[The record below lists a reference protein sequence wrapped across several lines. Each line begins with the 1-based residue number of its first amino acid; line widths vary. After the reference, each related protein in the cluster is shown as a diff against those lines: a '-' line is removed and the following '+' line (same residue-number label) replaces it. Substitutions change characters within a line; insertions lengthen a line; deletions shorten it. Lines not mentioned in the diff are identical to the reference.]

1 MLEKIFRPKNHFVTQ
16 DGVYEEY
23 NQWEDDLEKNWLVRF
38 LRKNFPD
45 NKKRVIFFGPLGT
58 PFLLHKKWGG
68 TKVFFTMEDVDHPR
82 TKLHLFYGDYGLPWV
97 DLGLGFG
104 EREESNYLRF
114 PYWLTTT
121 FVPDSTPDDIVK
133 RIKEINSVAYEKT
146 QECVLINK
154 HDKKGTREMI
164 LRDVQ
169 RVMDVKLAGRW
180 KNNTRDLWDKY
191 NNDKYEYLKTFR
203 FNICAENDNTPNYVT
218 EKLFDAFI
226 CGCVP
231 LYYGADNNPE
241 PGIINREAVVFWNRD
256 GDNSANLELVERLN
270 TNSKDFVDFMH
281 QPKILSYG
289 EEWIIGRF
297 EGLKE
302 HFRRVLE

>member
-1 MLEKIFRPKNHFVTQ
+1 MLDRIFGPKNHFITQ
-16 DGVYEEY
+16 DELYEGY
-23 NQWEDDLEKNWLVRF
+23 NQHKVDFDNNWLVRF

-45 NKKRVIFFGPLGT
+45 NKKRIAFFGPLGK
-58 PFLLHKKWGG
+58 PFFLRKNMDAK
-68 TKVFFTMEDVDHPR
+68 KVFFTQEDVDHPL
-82 TKLHLFYGDYGLPWV
+82 TKIHLFYGDYGLPWV

-104 EREESNYLRF
+104 ERQEGNYLRF

-121 FVPDSTPDDIVK
+121 FAPDSTPDDISR
-133 RIKEINSVAYEKT
+133 RIKAINTGNYEKT
-146 QECVLINK
+146 QECGLLSS
-154 HDKKGTREMI
+154 HDKKGTRQMI

-191 NNDKYEYLKTFR
+191 NNDKYAYLKTFK
-203 FNICAENDNTPNYVT
+203 FNICAENNNTPNYVT

-241 PGIINREAVVFWNRD
+241 PGIVNREAVVFWNKD
-256 GDNSANLELVERLN
+256 GDNSANLELIKRLN
-270 TNSKDFVDFMH
+270 TKENDFADFIR
-281 QPKILSYG
+281 QPKILPYG
-289 EEWIIGRF
+289 EEWVIGRF
-297 EGLKE
+297 ERLKE
-302 HFRRVLE
+302 HFRRILE

>member
-1 MLEKIFRPKNHFVTQ
+1 
-16 DGVYEEY
+16 
-23 NQWEDDLEKNWLVRF
+23 
-38 LRKNFPD
+38 
-45 NKKRVIFFGPLGT
+45 
-58 PFLLHKKWGG
+58 
-68 TKVFFTMEDVDHPR
+68 MEDVDHPR
-82 TKLHLFYGDYGLPWV
+82 TKLHLFYGDYGLSCV

-104 EREESNYLRF
+104 ELEERNYLRF

-121 FVPDSTPDDIVK
+121 FAPDSTPDDIGK
-133 RIKEINSVAYEKT
+133 RIKEINNAAYEKT

-154 HDKKGTREMI
+154 HDKKGNRELI

-191 NNDKYEYLKTFR
+191 NNDKYEYLKTFK

-241 PGIINREAVVFWNRD
+241 PGIINKEAVVFWNRD

-270 TNSKDFVDFMH
+270 TNFKDFADFMH
-281 QPKILSYG
+281 QPKILPYG
-289 EEWIIGRF
+289 EEWVIGRF
-297 EGLKE
+297 ELLKE

>member
-1 MLEKIFRPKNHFVTQ
+1 MLEKIFGPKNHFVTQ
-16 DGVYEEY
+16 DGLYEGY
-23 NQWEDDLEKNWLVRF
+23 NQHRFDFDNNWLVLF

-45 NKKRVIFFGPLGT
+45 NKKRVAFFGPLGK
-58 PFLLHKKWGG
+58 PFFLRKKMDCR
-68 TKVFFTMEDVDHPR
+68 KVFFSAEDVDHPR
-82 TKLHLFYGDYGLPWV
+82 TKIHLFYGNYGLPWV

-121 FVPDSTPDDIVK
+121 FAPDSTPDDISR
-133 RIKEINSVAYEKT
+133 RIKEINTGEYEKT
-146 QECVLINK
+146 QECVLVDS

-169 RVMDVKLAGRW
+169 RVMDVKLPGRW

-191 NNDKYEYLKTFR
+191 NDDKYEYVKTFK

-281 QPKILSYG
+281 QPKILPYG

-302 HFRRVLE
+302 HFRRLLE